1 MLLNF
6 FSPKNKRSIRAVK
19 SIINTMLIK
28 GFSILIS
35 FLQIRFAYDF
45 LEPSRYGIWVLLG
58 TFINMFGFFDIGLG
72 NGLRNKLGE
81 ALANNDDF
89 LAKKYV
95 STTYA
100 LVFFISLVLLLLF
113 SIANSFIDW
122 NFLLN
127 SPSGTILNSE
137 LRSIAL
143 ILFFFFCLRFV
154 SSLITV
160 ILTADQYPDRASFFD
175 LAGKFLTLVLILI
188 LSKTHYVSLT
198 SFVIIAGGTPVLV
211 LIFTNLY
218 YFNGFY
224 KKYSPSFSSI
234 DFKMSKG
241 LLNVGLEFFFIQI
254 SFILL
259 YQSNSFVIA
268 HLLGPIEVAY
278 YNIAFTYFNFI
289 MLLFSIVV
297 TPFWSAFTEAWNKND
312 LYWIKETIKKL
323 NLFWFSLVILS
334 IIMILVSRLFFK
346 FWLSKDID
354 VNFVVSSLICVWLLI
369 TAWNGIYTQFLSG
382 VSKLRS
388 QLYITV
394 ITAILNVPLS
404 FYLGN
409 YWGLE
414 GILLSNIFLSLFG
427 FIIYP
432 LEYKRL
438 IKT

>member
-1 MLLNF
+1 MILKVFL
-6 FSPKNKRSIRAVK
+6 SQNKRSNRAIK
-19 SIINTMLIK
+19 SILNTSLIK
-28 GFSILIS
+28 GLSILIS

-45 LEPSRYGIWVLLG
+45 LDPSRYGIWVLLG

-72 NGLRNKLGE
+72 NGLRNRFGE

-100 LVFFISLVLLLLF
+100 LVFFISVFLFFSF
-113 SIANSFIDW
+113 SIANIFINW

-127 SPSGTILNSE
+127 SPSDTILNSE
-137 LRSIAL
+137 LRSLSL
-143 ILFFFFCLRFV
+143 ILFFCFSVRFV

-160 ILTADQYPDRASFFD
+160 ILTADQYPDRVSFFD
-175 LAGKFLTLVLILI
+175 LIGKILTLGLIFI
-188 LSKTHYVSLT
+188 LSKTQSASLT
-198 SFVIIAGGTPVLV
+198 SFVIIAGGTPVIV
-211 LIFTNLY
+211 LIITNFY
-218 YFNGFY
+218 YFKGIY
-224 KKYSPSFSSI
+224 KKYSPSISSI
-234 DFKMSKG
+234 DLKMYKG

-259 YQSNSFVIA
+259 YQSNSFIIA
-268 HLLGPIEVAY
+268 HLLGPIEVAH

-312 LYWIKETIKKL
+312 LFWIKETIKKL
-323 NLFWFSLVILS
+323 KLFWLLLIILS
-334 IIMILVSRLFFK
+334 VIMTLFSKSFFK
-346 FWLSKDID
+346 IWLSKDIAI
-354 VNFVVSSLICVWLLI
+354 NYIVSSLICVWLLI

-382 VSKLRS
+382 ISKLKS

-394 ITAILNVPLS
+394 FTATLNIPLS
-404 FYLGN
+404 FYLGK
-409 YWGLE
+409 YWGIE
-414 GILLSNIFLSLFG
+414 GVLLSNIFLSLLG

-432 LEYKRL
+432 LEYKKL

>member
-1 MLLNF
+1 
-6 FSPKNKRSIRAVK
+6 
-19 SIINTMLIK
+19 
-28 GFSILIS
+28 
-35 FLQIRFAYDF
+35 
-45 LEPSRYGIWVLLG
+45 
-58 TFINMFGFFDIGLG
+58 
-72 NGLRNKLGE
+72 
-81 ALANNDDF
+81 
-89 LAKKYV
+89 
-95 STTYA
+95 
-100 LVFFISLVLLLLF
+100 
-113 SIANSFIDW
+113 
-122 NFLLN
+122 
-127 SPSGTILNSE
+127 
-137 LRSIAL
+137 
-143 ILFFFFCLRFV
+143 
-154 SSLITV
+154 V
-160 ILTADQYPDRASFFD
+160 ILTADQYPDRASLFD
-175 LAGKFLTLVLILI
+175 LIGKVLTLLFIFI
-188 LSKTHYVSLT
+188 LSKTEYVSLS

-211 LIFTNLY
+211 LIITNLY
-218 YFNGFY
+218 YFNSIY
-224 KKYSPSFSSI
+224 KKYSPSISTI
-234 DFKMSKG
+234 DLKMSKG

-323 NLFWFSLVILS
+323 NI
-334 IIMILVSRLFFK
+334 
-346 FWLSKDID
+346 FWLSLIILSVMMILASRVFFKIWLSNDID
-354 VNFVVSSLICVWLLI
+354 VNFLVSSLICVWLLI

-394 ITAILNVPLS
+394 ITAIFNIPLS
-404 FYLGN
+404 FFLGN

-432 LEYKRL
+432 LEYKKI
-438 IKT
+438 IKI